1 MLGLLAVS
9 LSIVLFA
16 SEWVLAALILKDRAV
31 SPINLPDLAD
41 ISKLTLFAQYST
53 AAYCKDVL
61 NTQETL
67 PLGYQTKVRCKSGN
81 CPLVEAAEA
90 LIIVGF
96 DRLEDAGVAWD
107 SSKSVDVGGFVA
119 VDKTNHNMIVS
130 FRGTSNTED
139 LMDDAKI
146 IQKPWKCDGCWAH
159 QGFAQFWEAASV
171 IVKSAI
177 SAYQDDFPNYPIVVT
192 GHSLGG
198 AIATLA
204 AMELR
209 DMFSSTS
216 VYLYNY
222 GAPEA
227 GNQALADF
235 VTKQGGNFRVTHFDD
250 PVPRLPG
257 TSLYAH
263 TTPEYWISSKNFV
276 PVTAADIK
284 YMPNGG
290 GDAGFYTTDFD
301 AHHWYFGHV
310 DVC

>member
-1 MLGLLAVS
+1 MLGLLAIS

-16 SEWVLAALILKDRAV
+16 PKWVLAMILKDRAV
-31 SPINLPDLAD
+31 PPINEPNLSD
-41 ISKLTLFAQYST
+41 ISRLTLFAQYST

-61 NTQETL
+61 NTQKTP

-81 CPLVEAAEA
+81 CPLVEAAET

-96 DRLEDAGVAWD
+96 DRLEDLDVAWD
-107 SSKSVDVGGFVA
+107 PSKSVDVGGFVA
-119 VDKTNHNMIVS
+119 VDKTNGIMVVS
-130 FRGTSNTED
+130 FRGTSNNED
-139 LMDDAKI
+139 LIDDAKI

-159 QGFAQFWEAASV
+159 QAFAQFWDAASV
-171 IVKSAI
+171 TVETAI
-177 SAYQDDFPNYPIVVT
+177 SAYQADFPYYPIVVT

-204 AMELR
+204 AAELR
-209 DMFSSTS
+209 SRFPSAT

-222 GAPEA
+222 GSPEV

-235 VTKQGGNFRVTHFDD
+235 VTSQGGNFRVTHFDD
-250 PVPRLPG
+250 PVPRVPG

-263 TTPEYWISSKNFV
+263 ITPEYWITSKNGV

-284 YMPNGG
+284 YMPDGG
-290 GDAGFYTTDFD
+290 GDVGLPNTDFD
-301 AHHWYFGHV
+301 AHHWYFGHI